1 MTDLITVKKLGSRI
15 GAQIDGVRLGG
26 DLDPAR
32 SQRDSRGTTGPQ
44 GGLLPR
50 SAPTR

>member
-26 DLDPAR
+26 DL
-32 SQRDSRGTTGPQ
+32 
-44 GGLLPR
+44 
-50 SAPTR
+50 